1 MINLVRSDVKYALI
15 SKKFLGVF
23 VLFLFFTCLTFFLSY
38 NNAMV
43 AYSDYTN
50 QLQFLEKN
58 NYNVEESLNEE
69 FNILNQS
76 DKDGMVENPLPYFNM
91 LLADSLISLE
101 PEYAVSQ
108 LLEESLIFFP
118 IIASLFGAS
127 WVAVDYKNKTQRNRS
142 LRYGKQCSMWSRQLS
157 GVLILLIS
165 LIVMSFIVYG
175 IQAVT
180 RFFVMSSMEKTY
192 ELTSLGDAGKTGL
205 AKYIKQY
212 IVAIASLLLYYEIGF
227 TFGNLFKGSNVIAI
241 FMCVY
246 TLLIPPL
253 FKYDLSN
260 IFNFLGSKTFEFKG
274 PFKISTLY
282 EINVTIGILG
292 LSAFFASLVIC
303 NYIITKKRSAYV

>member
-108 LLEESLIFFP
+108 LLEESLIFF
-118 IIASLFGAS
+118 
-127 WVAVDYKNKTQRNRS
+127 R
-142 LRYGKQCSMWSRQLS
+142 
-157 GVLILLIS
+157 
-165 LIVMSFIVYG
+165 
-175 IQAVT
+175 
-180 RFFVMSSMEKTY
+180 
-192 ELTSLGDAGKTGL
+192 
-205 AKYIKQY
+205 
-212 IVAIASLLLYYEIGF
+212 LLL
-227 TFGNLFKGSNVIAI
+227 LF
-241 FMCVY
+241 
-246 TLLIPPL
+246 
-253 FKYDLSN
+253 
-260 IFNFLGSKTFEFKG
+260 
-274 PFKISTLY
+274 
-282 EINVTIGILG
+282 
-292 LSAFFASLVIC
+292 LVHHG
-303 NYIITKKRSAYV
+303 